1 MSTLQ
6 TWSPW
11 ISPLAEKLAR
21 QLTVKY
27 GIRDGFGLA
36 IYLDVDRCYKNHHAV
51 RIWVQR
57 MIEIDPRYDS
67 LDLLNNELV
76 ALIPI
81 EQLS

>member
-21 QLTVKY
+21 QLAVQY
-27 GIRDGFGLA
+27 SIRDGFGLA
-36 IYLDVDRCYKNHHAV
+36 IYLDVDRCYKNHHAI

-57 MIEIDPRYDS
+57 LLDEDAQVDFDCLNTMIVS
-67 LDLLNNELV
+67 LFPSE
-76 ALIPI
+76 
-81 EQLS
+81 SFS

>member
-21 QLTVKY
+21 QLTVRREIPE
-27 GIRDGFGLA
+27 GSGLA
-36 IYLDVDRCYKNHHAV
+36 IYLDIDRFYSNHHAI

-57 MIEIDPRYDS
+57 MLDNDPTIDSVDCLILMFIE
-67 LDLLNNELV
+67 
-76 ALIPI
+76 LIPY
-81 EQLS
+81 ELLY